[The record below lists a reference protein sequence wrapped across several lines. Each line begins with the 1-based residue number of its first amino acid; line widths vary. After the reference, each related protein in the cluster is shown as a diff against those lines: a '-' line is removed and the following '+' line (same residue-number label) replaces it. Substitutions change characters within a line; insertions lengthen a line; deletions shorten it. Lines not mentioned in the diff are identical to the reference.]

1 MGPGASAS
9 LASIFPCTSPGEKRS
24 FIILSVTHVTHLKDP
39 FTSLILSDLEM
50 AMLNVHP
57 PSSEKNGPE
66 LPAADAAEPL
76 AMTVKDKWLGAVT
89 EGSGF
94 VAIPMALLRLQTK
107 LKLTPTDM
115 VVLINLLAHWWDPE
129 RAVFPRSTTI
139 ATRMGV
145 AKRTIQRSTQK
156 MVNAGLIKREFLEQ
170 GGQSRRTFQ
179 FTPLAARLA
188 RDINLSNQLAGKESL
203 GA

>member
-1 MGPGASAS
+1 
-9 LASIFPCTSPGEKRS
+9 
-24 FIILSVTHVTHLKDP
+24 
-39 FTSLILSDLEM
+39 
-50 AMLNVHP
+50 MLNVHQP
-57 PSSEKNGPE
+57 MSDKKGPE
-66 LPAADAAEPL
+66 LPEPNSAEPL
-76 AMTVKDKWLGAVT
+76 ARTVKDKWLGAVT

-139 ATRMGV
+139 AIRMGV
-145 AKRTIQRSTQK
+145 AKRTVQRSTRK
-156 MVNAGLIKREFLEQ
+156 MVNAGLIKREFLER

-188 RDINLSNQLAGKESL
+188 KDINLSNQLAGKESL